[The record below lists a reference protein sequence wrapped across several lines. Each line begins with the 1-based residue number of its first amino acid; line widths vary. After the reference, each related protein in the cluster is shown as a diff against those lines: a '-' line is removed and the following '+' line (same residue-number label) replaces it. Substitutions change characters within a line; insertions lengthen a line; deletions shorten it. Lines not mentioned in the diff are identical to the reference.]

1 MPSDKQ
7 SHDPNHVVPI
17 NGAKFFCEFK
27 LKCADSF
34 ESEDGALNVIDFTKS
49 SIVSLDIVDSI
60 FEPFTRGSITVNNP
74 YDFIEHNVMLRGD
87 SKDILEVKLYQIDED
102 GTMSATQEE
111 RQLKYEFVIEDENNS
126 VSKTDRSNNFKTYS
140 LIDVDYYKLNES
152 IPYGKRYNGYVGDI
166 IQQILEEFNFEIDP
180 EKWSPGDHLIEVF
193 PQYIIPPQGWRYSDL
208 IKYLLRINFNKSGDG
223 DLAVQSILKQER
235 GTNTERG
242 KFTLQP
248 LTKIFHDN
256 KKLVK
261 ESFTVNDLSDEQ
273 EIKKSDGGNPNNP
286 DPEEP
291 VRFNEVTG
299 QLKNTNLTSPMT
311 RFTNEFFVNYTVS
324 THDPQTGVHSK
335 ETVVIEDMKEEWT
348 RAFVE
353 VFTCAGGLPRPNL
366 YLDQKEKYIYKP
378 FIMPFRHYE
387 VLSLARAQMVSNLL
401 FFNLQLN
408 IDNIGDTNRRSCTF
422 IDVFRRN
429 QNIRTV
435 GNDAK
440 LLGRWFVTT
449 VRHRFFKDRYQNVL
463 QCVKPCIGPVSE
475 NNRDIEGLQEK
486 IDKDPNFNINNM
498 YV

>member
-1 MPSDKQ
+1 MPENKQ

-74 YDFIEHNVMLRGD
+74 YDFIEHNVQLRGD

-126 VSKTDRSNNFKTYS
+126 ISKTDRSNNFKTFS
-140 LIDVDYYKLNES
+140 LIDVDYFKLNES

-166 IQQILEEFNFEIDP
+166 IQQILEEFDFKIDP

-261 ESFTVNDLSDEQ
+261 ESFTINDLSDSQ
-273 EIKKSDGGNPNNP
+273 EIKKGDGGNPNNP

-291 VRFNEVTG
+291 VPFNEVTG
-299 QLKNTNLTSPMT
+299 P
-311 RFTNEFFVNYTVS
+311 
-324 THDPQTGVHSK
+324 
-335 ETVVIEDMKEEWT
+335 
-348 RAFVE
+348 
-353 VFTCAGGLPRPNL
+353 
-366 YLDQKEKYIYKP
+366 
-378 FIMPFRHYE
+378 
-387 VLSLARAQMVSNLL
+387 
-401 FFNLQLN
+401 
-408 IDNIGDTNRRSCTF
+408 
-422 IDVFRRN
+422 
-429 QNIRTV
+429 
-435 GNDAK
+435 
-440 LLGRWFVTT
+440 
-449 VRHRFFKDRYQNVL
+449 
-463 QCVKPCIGPVSE
+463 
-475 NNRDIEGLQEK
+475 
-486 IDKDPNFNINNM
+486 
-498 YV
+498 